1 MSSSDSLVEVRP
13 FPHSAARRTFTG
25 DSLENDRIAL
35 KYFRR
40 GSDGPLVAHVT
51 FGRRSEGA
59 PGRAHGGA
67 VLTVLDEAMGAACWV
82 KDMPVFTARLSAA
95 FRRGVPLDRP
105 LSVQTQIT
113 RLTSRLAFVT
123 GRLIDDEGLLYAEAQ
138 ASFAR
143 LRPEQVRAAFG

>member
-1 MSSSDSLVEVRP
+1 MSSSDRLVAVRP

-35 KYFRR
+35 QYFRR
-40 GSDGPLVAHVT
+40 GADGPLVAHVT

-82 KDMPVFTARLSAA
+82 LEIPVFTARISAA

-105 LSVQTQIT
+105 LVVRTEIRKMT
-113 RLTSRLAFVT
+113 TRLAFVK
-123 GRLIDDEGLLYAEAQ
+123 GSLVDDEGLLYAEAE

-143 LRPEQVRAAFG
+143 LRPAQIRAAFG